1 MHKVCDIRN
10 PELRAGKDPR
20 EMWASYVRDLG
31 RLIDRALDG
40 GAPVNANSAESRE
53 AEKKAAA

>member
-20 EMWASYVRDLG
+20 EVWASYVRDLA

-40 GAPVNANSAESRE
+40 GAPASINSSENRE
-53 AEKKAAA
+53 VAKKAA